1 MLSSEKIVADEFGP
15 EYVVNVYDPKTGM
28 EGILVI
34 DNTARGPGKGGIRLV
49 PDVSASEV
57 YRLARAMTWK
67 NALADIPF
75 GGAKAGIRADPKKID
90 KAAYMKAFG
99 EKLRPLIPG
108 KYIAG
113 PDMNTAE
120 AEMKIFAESVGTLK
134 ASTGKPASVGGL
146 PHELGSTG
154 FGVAH
159 STLVALDY
167 FGWEEKKTKVAIEGF
182 GNVGVFTARFL
193 SEKGVK
199 IVAVSDSKGTI
210 YNEMGLDV
218 KTLESVKKKTG
229 SIVNYKPGKALGSE
243 DLFSLPVDVLIPGAR
258 PDVINDSNKAS
269 VKARMIVEAAN
280 IPIPE
285 RVEAEL
291 EKKGIKIIPD
301 FVANAGGVI
310 SSYVETI
317 NGSPEQMFKIVEE
330 KIKKNT
336 ALVLKH
342 AKESKVTAREAALEI
357 AKERVRKAM
366 ASRKEGPAKK

>member
-1 MLSSEKIVADEFGP
+1 MLSSEKIAADEFGP
-15 EYVVNVYDPKTGM
+15 EYVVNVYDPRTGM
-28 EGILVI
+28 EGVLVI

-49 PDVSASEV
+49 PDVSVNEV

-67 NALADIPF
+67 NALAEIPF
-75 GGAKAGIRADPKKID
+75 GGAKAGIRADPRKID

-120 AEMKIFAESVGTLK
+120 AEMKVFAEAVGTLK
-134 ASTGKPASVGGL
+134 ASTGKPASIGGL

-159 STLVALDY
+159 STLVALDFY
-167 FGWEEKKTKVAIEGF
+167 NWEPKKTKVAIEGF

-199 IVAVSDSKGTI
+199 IVAVSDSKGTV

-218 KTLESVKKKTG
+218 KALESVKQKTG
-229 SIVNYKPGKALGSE
+229 SVVNYKPGKVLKGE
-243 DLFSLPVDVLIPGAR
+243 ELFSLPVDVLIPGAR
-258 PDVINDSNKAS
+258 PDVINDSNKNA
-269 VKARMIVEAAN
+269 VKAKLIVQAAN

-285 RVEAEL
+285 RVELEL
-291 EKKGIKIIPD
+291 EKKGIKMIPD

-317 NGSPEQMFKIVEE
+317 NGTPEQMFKIVEE
-330 KIKKNT
+330 KIRKNT

-342 AKESKVTAREAALEI
+342 AKESKITAREAALEI

-366 ASRKEGPAKK
+366 DSRKEGPAKK

>member
-1 MLSSEKIVADEFGP
+1 MLSSEKIQADEFGP

-28 EGILVI
+28 EGVLVI

-49 PDVSASEV
+49 PDVSVHEV

-75 GGAKAGIRADPKKID
+75 GGAKAGIRADPKKIN

-120 AEMKIFAESVGTLK
+120 NEMKIFAEAVGTLK

-159 STLVALDY
+159 STLVALDFY
-167 FGWEEKKTKVAIEGF
+167 NWERDKAKVAIEGF
-182 GNVGVFTARFL
+182 GNVGVFTARHL
-193 SEKGVK
+193 AQKGVK

-218 KTLESVKKKTG
+218 KVLETVKKKKG
-229 SIVNYKPGKALGSE
+229 SIINYKPGKVLKVE
-243 DLFSLPVDVLIPGAR
+243 ELFSLPVDVLVPGAR
-258 PDVINDSNKAS
+258 PDVINDSNKAG
-269 VKARMIVEAAN
+269 VKAKLIVQAAN
-280 IPIPE
+280 IPISE

-291 EKKGIKIIPD
+291 EKRGIRMIPD

-317 NGSPEQMFKIVEE
+317 GGSPEQMFKIVEE

-336 ALVLKH
+336 LLVLKL
-342 AKESKVTAREAALEI
+342 AKEKKLTAREAALEI
-357 AKERVRKAM
+357 ARERVVKAM
-366 ASRKEGPAKK
+366 GSKK

>member
-1 MLSSEKIVADEFGP
+1 MLSSEKIAADEWGP

-28 EGILVI
+28 EGVLVI

-49 PDVSASEV
+49 PDVTIQEV

-67 NALADIPF
+67 NALAEIPF
-75 GGAKAGIRADPKKID
+75 GGAKAGIRADPRKID
-90 KAAYMKAFG
+90 KLHYMKAFG

-120 AEMKIFAESVGTLK
+120 IEMKAFAEAVGSNK
-134 ASTGKPASVGGL
+134 AATGKPASMGGL

-154 FGVAH
+154 FGVAK
-159 STLVALDY
+159 STLVALEFY
-167 FGWEEKKTKVAIEGF
+167 GYEPEKTKVAIEGF

-193 SEKGVK
+193 AEKNVK
-199 IVAVSDSKGTI
+199 IVAVSDSKGVI
-210 YNEMGLDV
+210 YNEMGLDIKV
-218 KTLESVKKKTG
+218 LESIKKKTG
-229 SIVNYKPGKALGSE
+229 SVINYKPGKILKGE
-243 DLFSLPVDVLIPGAR
+243 ELFSLPVDVLIPGAR
-258 PDVINDSNKAS
+258 PDVINDSNKNS
-269 VKARMIVEAAN
+269 VKAKMIVQAAN

-285 RVEAEL
+285 KVEAEL
-291 EKKGIKIIPD
+291 EKKGIRMIPD

-342 AKESKVTAREAALEI
+342 AKEEKVTAREAAVGI
-357 AKERVRKAM
+357 AKERVLKAM
-366 ASRKEGPAKK
+366 QERK

>member
-1 MLSSEKIVADEFGP
+1 MLSSEKITADEFGP

-28 EGILVI
+28 EGVLVI

-49 PDVSASEV
+49 PDVTTQEV

-75 GGAKAGIRADPKKID
+75 GGAKAGIRGDPKKID
-90 KAAYMKAFG
+90 KAAFMRAFG

-113 PDMNTAE
+113 PDMNTTE
-120 AEMKIFAESVGTLK
+120 TEMKIFADAVGTLK
-134 ASTGKPASVGGL
+134 AATGKPSSVGGL

-159 STLVALDY
+159 STLVSLDF
-167 FGWEEKKTKVAIEGF
+167 FGMEPQKTKVAIEGY
-182 GNVGVFTARFL
+182 GNVGVFTAKFL
-193 SEKGVK
+193 AEKGVK

-210 YNEMGLDV
+210 YNELGLDV
-218 KTLESVKKKTG
+218 KTLESVKHKTG
-229 SIVNYKPGKALGSE
+229 SVINYKPGKVIKGE

-258 PDVINDSNKAS
+258 PDVINDSNKMG
-269 VKARMIVEAAN
+269 VKAKLIIEAAN
-280 IPIPE
+280 IPMTDK
-285 RVEAEL
+285 VEMEL
-291 EKKGIKIIPD
+291 EKRGIKIIPD

-317 NGSPEQMFKIVEE
+317 GGSPESMFKTVEE

-336 ALVLKH
+336 LTVLKH
-342 AKESKVTAREAALEI
+342 AKEMKITHREAALQI
-357 AKERVRKAM
+357 AKERVQKAM
-366 ASRKEGPAKK
+366 LDKKK

>member
-49 PDVSASEV
+49 PDVTAQEV

-90 KAAYMKAFG
+90 KLQFMKAFG

-113 PDMNTAE
+113 PDMNTTE
-120 AEMKIFAESVGTLK
+120 VEMKAFSESVGTLK
-134 ASTGKPASVGGL
+134 AATGKPSSVGGL

-154 FGVAH
+154 FGVAK
-159 STLVALDY
+159 STLVALDH
-167 FGWEEKKTKVAIEGF
+167 FGMEPKKTKVAIEGF

-193 SEKGVK
+193 SEKDVK

-210 YNEMGLDV
+210 YNEMGLDI
-218 KTLESVKKKTG
+218 KALETIKQKTG
-229 SIVNYKPGKALGSE
+229 SVINYKPGKVLKNDE
-243 DLFSLPVDVLIPGAR
+243 LFGLAVDVLIPGAR
-258 PDVINDSNKAS
+258 PDVINDSNKAL
-269 VKARMIVEAAN
+269 VKAKLIVEAAN
-280 IPIPE
+280 IPMTDK
-285 RVEAEL
+285 VEAEL
-291 EKKGIKIIPD
+291 EKRGIRIIPD

-330 KIKKNT
+330 KIVKNT
-336 ALVLKH
+336 GLVLKH
-342 AKESKVTAREAALEI
+342 AKESKITAREAALEI

-366 ASRKEGPAKK
+366 GIKKG